1 MVKKKNIH
9 NVMDNIRLRN
19 YRCFEDTGN
28 VSIKPITVLVG
39 ANSSGKSSF
48 LKFFALLKQSV
59 PTFVQGIFL
68 WSGPLVDFRD
78 FENTVNTGQKVI
90 EVEFTIDTL
99 PIYSSFRF
107 SDLKVEDVRVHL
119 FIEQVGDGYEDYL
132 KELQL
137 DFGHN
142 TISLLFNSDR
152 TANVCVNAVNSNE
165 LNDTLK
171 WGITNSLFPK
181 VEFKSEEGSSR
192 REGEHSYH
200 AYKKI
205 SDILKQFVSADSPM
219 ARGAFTGAR
228 FRNSFNSTLM
238 NKILKRY
245 TNNKIDDTSLEDITN
260 LMMYYNVNIL
270 LDSLNLYMLSFA
282 KKMTY
287 VMPLRA
293 ITQRYYRYNNYSVD
307 SIDADG
313 ANLPMFF
320 NSLSGKTF
328 QEFNER
334 WLLPIFGFMIDLRT
348 SGQGHVELIVKEK
361 GKQERNLVDVGFG
374 YTQALPIL
382 AIIWKSIV
390 IDCVHCD
397 ESDDYCK
404 THIVAIEQPEL
415 HLHPRFQGMFVD
427 MLDKVVEICHK
438 EGKDVRIIIETHSE
452 TIVNRLGAKIMDEES
467 YLKSSDVNV
476 LLFNAQGEGM
486 DKYVVSATYD
496 EDGYLKN
503 WPFGFFSDYVDRN

>member
-1 MVKKKNIH
+1 
-9 NVMDNIRLRN
+9 MDNIRLKN

-28 VSIKPITVLVG
+28 VSIKPITVLLG

-78 FENTVNTGQKVI
+78 FENTVNHGQKVI

-107 SDLKVEDVRVHL
+107 PDLKVENVRVHL
-119 FIEQVGDGYEDYL
+119 LIEQAEEGYGDYL
-132 KELQL
+132 KELRL
-137 DFGHN
+137 EFGTN
-142 TISLLFNSDR
+142 RVILTFGSDR
-152 TANVCVNAVNSNE
+152 TACVCVNSVSSNG

-200 AYKKI
+200 AYKMI

-228 FRNSFNSTLM
+228 FRNSFDLKLM
-238 NKILKRY
+238 HKVLKRY
-245 TNNKIDDTSLEDITN
+245 TNNKIDDTSLENATN
-260 LMMYYNVNIL
+260 LMMYYNVNVL

-307 SIDADG
+307 SIHADG
-313 ANLPMFF
+313 SNLPMFF
-320 NSLSGKTF
+320 YSLSRENF
-328 QEFNER
+328 QDFNER
-334 WLLPIFGFMIDLRT
+334 WLFPIFGFMIDLT
-348 SGQGHVELIVKEK
+348 SSGQGHVELIVNEK
-361 GKQERNLVDVGFG
+361 GKPERNLVDVGFG
-374 YTQALPIL
+374 YTQVLPIL
-382 AIIWKSIV
+382 AIVWKTIV
-390 IDCVHCD
+390 LDCVHSD

-415 HLHPRFQGMFVD
+415 HLHPRFQGMFVN
-427 MLDKVVEICHK
+427 MLDKVIEICHK

-452 TIVNRLGAKIMDEES
+452 TIVNRLGAKIMDEDS

-476 LLFNAQGEGM
+476 LLFNAQKEGL

-496 EDGYLKN
+496 EDGYLTN
-503 WPFGFFSDYVDRN
+503 WPFGFFSDYVDRD